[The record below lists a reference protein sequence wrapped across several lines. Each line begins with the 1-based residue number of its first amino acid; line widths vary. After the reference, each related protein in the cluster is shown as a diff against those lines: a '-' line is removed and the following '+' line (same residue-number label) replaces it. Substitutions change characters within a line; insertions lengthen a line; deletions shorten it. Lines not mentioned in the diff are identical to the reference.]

1 MQVNFGASIVLWG
14 TPPRAVFTSI
24 AMFYICVSCT
34 FISDQYIY
42 IYRFQVITL
51 TKKLFTNVTNKEIQ
65 QLQVP
70 AHEKVKTY
78 K

>member
-1 MQVNFGASIVLWG
+1 MQVHFGAYIVLWG
-14 TPPRAVFTSI
+14 TPPRAVFTPI
-24 AMFYICVSCT
+24 AMFCICVSCT
-34 FISDQYIY
+34 FISDQY